1 MKSLKLVIL
10 MLALLLDMAA
20 IRSVSSAEEED
31 FMFHLDQDDS
41 IAAEAENSDQ
51 LPLLESEQPISLR
64 GTSRFLTEAA
74 RIKVTC
80 DKYPTVCRAKGS
92 AGKYCCKKKC
102 VNVRTDRLNCGACGK
117 KCRYSEICCKGECVN
132 PSSDRRNCGGC
143 GKKCKKG
150 SLCVHGM
157 CSYS

>member
-1 MKSLKLVIL
+1 MPS
-10 MLALLLDMAA
+10 
-20 IRSVSSAEEED
+20 
-31 FMFHLDQDDS
+31 Q
-41 IAAEAENSDQ
+41 
-51 LPLLESEQPISLR
+51 
-64 GTSRFLTEAA
+64 
-74 RIKVTC
+74 
-80 DKYPTVCRAKGS
+80 GS